1 MRTTALL
8 TLALAALGCGST
20 STATPTTPG
29 GSAAPAEPAAPSAA
43 PAASAAPSAAASA
56 APSAAASAT
65 PSAAPSASASAGK
78 PASGVNV
85 AGLSQDALSNGKFSQ
100 DDIRKILEANGEI
113 FGDCYTLGAGGKN
126 KSFTGTVKV
135 KATIGPNGDVKTV
148 EVLKSDTKNKKVD
161 ACVSDAFKKIK
172 FPVPKNGATSVV
184 TFPISFGPL
193 EEVK

>member
-1 MRTTALL
+1 MRTLALL

-20 STATPTTPG
+20 STATPTTPE

-43 PAASAAPSAAASA
+43 PAASAAPSAASAAPSSAASA
-56 APSAAASAT
+56 APSS
-65 PSAAPSASASAGK
+65 APSASASAGK

-100 DDIRKILEANGEI
+100 EDIRKILEANGEI

-126 KSFTGTVKV
+126 KSFTGMVKV
-135 KATIGPNGDVKTV
+135 KATIGPGGDVKTV

-161 ACVSDAFKKIK
+161 ACVSDAFRKIK
-172 FPVPKNGATSVV
+172 FPAPKNGATSVV